1 MSGCDLHDQCVSS
14 HGGRGGGQWSLSRTT
29 TACER
34 AHSKGPTSPIPGQ
47 YSTSER
53 AVMRDIKRAVPAE
66 HCDDT
71 PLMGVMEGAQSL
83 GNAFQEVCKDIKNKV
98 MILDII
104 HVLEYIWL
112 MASVKYPA
120 VDDQAKSDV
129 YETLTLIFQGKV
141 ASYILELQNEMLT
154 GKWKKSQK
162 ETLKKV
168 ITYLRNHKQYMK

>member
-1 MSGCDLHDQCVSS
+1 VGVTYTSNAYRRTAEEVAGNGVFPEQQPPVSEP
-14 HGGRGGGQWSLSRTT
+14 
-29 TACER
+29 TAKAQHRRYLASIQRPKRE
-34 AHSKGPTSPIPGQ
+34 
-47 YSTSER
+47 
-53 AVMRDIKRAVPAE
+53 VMRDIKRAVPAE

-83 GNAFQEVCKDIKNKV
+83 GNAFQEVCKDIKNQV